1 MKTRKSILIVDDSA
15 NIRKLVRVIIKRA
28 GDYEYLEAVD
38 GREGLEK
45 ALKYK
50 PDLIILDLIIPK
62 IYGIELIRKIKA
74 HKETKDIPIII
85 LTSETTYEAV
95 EQAKEAG
102 ADIFMG
108 KPFEPKDLRESVREL
123 LGN

>member
-1 MKTRKSILIVDDSA
+1 MKTNKRILIVDDSE
-15 NIRKLVRVIIKRA
+15 NIRKLVKVILKIV
-28 GDYEYLEAVD
+28 GDYEYYEAED

-45 ALKYK
+45 TLKYK

-74 HKETKDIPIII
+74 HEETKDIPIII

-95 EQAKEAG
+95 ERAKEAG
-102 ADIFMG
+102 ADVFMG
-108 KPFEPKDLRESVREL
+108 KPFEPKDLRESVKEL
-123 LGN
+123 LGS